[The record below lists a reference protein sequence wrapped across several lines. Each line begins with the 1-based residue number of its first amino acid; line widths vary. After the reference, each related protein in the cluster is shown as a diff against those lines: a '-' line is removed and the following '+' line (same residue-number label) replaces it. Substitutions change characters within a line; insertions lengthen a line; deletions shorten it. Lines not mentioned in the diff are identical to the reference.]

1 MEYVFGRPREH
12 DRKQIFIDLLLW
24 STNPTAFNLIQ
35 FTRPRMLRVTK
46 LSEWAAE
53 DDNFREALALAKESI
68 AMNRFE
74 AAIEGALPFAEVHRS
89 EHNYD
94 PLYKA
99 SVREEKEYD
108 LSLELR
114 KLDHAH
120 KLKTKENDDLAK
132 QDAERLS
139 NSIKAKSMI
148 KECG

>member
-12 DRKQIFIDLLLW
+12 DRKQIFIDLLQW

-120 KLKTKENDDLAK
+120 KLKTSENEQSSK
-132 QDAERLS
+132 QGAEILS
-139 NSIKAKSMI
+139 KLIQSQNNINS
-148 KECG
+148 